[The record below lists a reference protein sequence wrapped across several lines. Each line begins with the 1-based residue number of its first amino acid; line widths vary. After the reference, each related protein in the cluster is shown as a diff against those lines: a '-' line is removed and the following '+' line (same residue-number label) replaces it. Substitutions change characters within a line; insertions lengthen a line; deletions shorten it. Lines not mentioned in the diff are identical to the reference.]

1 MYSYASTRFEQ
12 RQRQIPAKSAGTA
25 LNVPVH
31 FEGKNVPVHFEGKNV
46 AVHFS
51 KLLTLTVDI
60 V

>member
-1 MYSYASTRFEQ
+1 MYQYILRGKKEQYIFPSYLDDEY
-12 RQRQIPAKSAGTA
+12 I
-25 LNVPVH
+25 
-31 FEGKNVPVHFEGKNV
+31 FEGKNV